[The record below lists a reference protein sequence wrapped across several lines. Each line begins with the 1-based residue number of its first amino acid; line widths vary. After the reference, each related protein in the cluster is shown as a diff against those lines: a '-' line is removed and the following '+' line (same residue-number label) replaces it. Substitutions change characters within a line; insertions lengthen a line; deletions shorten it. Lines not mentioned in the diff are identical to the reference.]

1 MNGYHVSGSILQE
14 LNESQNI
21 LIVQLKDT
29 KIQIAR
35 ENCISFK
42 TGSTFKCRKTFAAD
56 FNSLTHLFIIKTPCF
71 WL

>member
-14 LNESQNI
+14 LNESQNN
-21 LIVQLKDT
+21 LIVQMKDT
-29 KIQIAR
+29 KIQTAKK
-35 ENCISFK
+35 NCI
-42 TGSTFKCRKTFAAD
+42 RLRLDQLLRVAMPLAVD